1 MTLITSGETF
11 ARLTGET
18 GYSLLM
24 IQTEPDVTDADVAA
38 IRTVAEQYGLEVND
52 RRGQRTSGTY
62 TAFVACV
69 YAFLGVLTLVTVLN
83 IVNGISMSVTARTRH
98 MAPCGPSAWMAG
110 SLPG

>member
-1 MTLITSGETF
+1 
-11 ARLTGET
+11 
-18 GYSLLM
+18 M

-69 YAFLGVLTLVTVLN
+69 LCVFGRSDAGNGAEHCQRHLDERDGANQAIRRYA
-83 IVNGISMSVTARTRH
+83 
-98 MAPCGPSAWMAG
+98 GPSAWMAG